1 MVPAEEDLLIDMA
14 LIPNLLENRDRSRI
28 TEVFSDRVLLYFL
41 KRRTRFLFLFFLC
54 IRKVLD
60 TALYRSCV

>member
-28 TEVFSDRVLLYFL
+28 TKVFSDRVLLHFL
-41 KRRTRFLFLFFLC
+41 MRRTIFHFLIFS
-54 IRKVLD
+54 
-60 TALYRSCV
+60 LYLKGP

>member
-14 LIPNLLENRDRSRI
+14 LIPNLLENRDSSRI
-28 TEVFSDRVLLYFL
+28 TKVFSDRVLLYFL

-54 IRKVLD
+54 I
-60 TALYRSCV
+60 